1 MLIGIPKEQRDEQRL
16 VAATPDSVAKMIDL
30 GYDVCVEAGAGARAE
45 LPDAHYERAGAR
57 IVGEDV
63 WQADMVVCV
72 DAPPNE
78 RLSCMNS
85 GAVLVARMDPGANP
99 ALLQACAERGVAA
112 LALDAVPRISR
123 AQALD
128 VRSSMMNVAGYRA
141 VIEAAN
147 VYERQFTGQMTAAGS
162 TPPAKVYIIGVGVA
176 GLAAIGVAHSLGAQV
191 SATDVRSD
199 VADQVKSLGA
209 RFVEIPVVQE
219 SSDGY
224 AKEIAE
230 ADQQAVLDVYARTA
244 AESDIVITTAQVPHR
259 PAPLLLTAEAV
270 ASMSP
275 GSVVVD
281 MSASPLGSNCE
292 LTRPGEVF
300 TTDNGVTIVGLMDL
314 PNRMAAQASRLFGQN
329 VVNLLK
335 LLTPQK
341 SGTVV
346 LDEDDEIIRAMT
358 VVLDGR
364 ITWPPPPT
372 KVSATPAPA
381 KDAKAAKA
389 DEKAL
394 ADAPDASSA
403 AAVAAAAGADAGANV
418 GADVDG
424 PAPSRFRGWWW
435 KALLAIAAMALILFA
450 PSSMTGH
457 FIVFELAV
465 VVGFYV
471 ITNVTHALHTPLM
484 SVTNAISGII
494 IVGAIAQIGSNDP
507 LIIALAFVAMALA
520 SINVFG
526 GFLVTHR
533 MLEMFR
539 RSSEK

>member
-1 MLIGIPKEQRDEQRL
+1 MLIGIPKESRIDQRL
-16 VAATPDSVAKMIDL
+16 AAATPDSVAKMISL
-30 GYDVCVEAGAGARAE
+30 GYEVCVEAGAGARADF
-45 LPDAHYERAGAR
+45 PDVEYERAGAR
-57 IVGEDV
+57 IAGEDV
-63 WQADMVVCV
+63 WQADVVVCV
-72 DAPPNE
+72 DAPARE
-78 RLSCMNS
+78 RLALMKP
-85 GAVLVARMDPGANP
+85 GAVLIARIEPGTNSEFVD
-99 ALLQACAERGVAA
+99 ACAAQGVTA

-147 VYERQFTGQMTAAGS
+147 VFERPFTGQMTAAGS
-162 TPPAKVYIIGVGVA
+162 TPPAKVYVIGVGVA

-199 VADQVKSLGA
+199 VADQVESLGA

-270 ASMSP
+270 QQMKP

-281 MSASPLGSNCE
+281 MSASPLGSNCA
-292 LTRPGEVF
+292 LTRPGEVY
-300 TTDNGVTIVGLMDL
+300 TTDNGVTIVGIMDL
-314 PNRMAAQASRLFGQN
+314 PNRMATQASQLFGQN

-335 LLTPQK
+335 LVTPAK
-341 SGTVV
+341 DGEMV
-346 LDEDDEIIRAMT
+346 LDEEDEIVRGMT
-358 VVLDGR
+358 VTLDGQ
-364 ITWPPPPT
+364 IMWPPPPI
-372 KVSATPAPA
+372 KVSAAPAPA

-389 DEKAL
+389 DEKK
-394 ADAPDASSA
+394 A
-403 AAVAAAAGADAGANV
+403 AEAAKAETAKAEAGK
-418 GADVDG
+418 
-424 PAPSRFRGWWW
+424 PAPSRFRSPWW
-435 KALLAIAAMALILFA
+435 KVLLGIIAVALILCA
-450 PSSMTGH
+450 PSSMVGH
-457 FIVFELAV
+457 FVVFELAV

-471 ITNVTHALHTPLM
+471 ITNVTHRLHTPLM

-494 IVGAIAQIGSNDP
+494 IVGAITQIGSQNP
-507 LIIALAFVAMALA
+507 VVVACAFVAMIIA
-520 SINVFG
+520 SINIFG
-526 GFLVTHR
+526 GFLVTRR
-533 MLEMFR
+533 MLKMFS
-539 RSSEK
+539 RSSEE

>member
-78 RLSCMNS
+78 RLSCMNP

-244 AESDIVITTAQVPHR
+244 AESDIVITTAQVPRR

-275 GSVVVD
+275 GSVIVD

-364 ITWPPPPT
+364 ITWPPPLT

-389 DEKAL
+389 DEKAP
-394 ADAPDASSA
+394 ADAPGASA
-403 AAVAAAAGADAGANV
+403 AAAVTEAADADADAGEPV
-418 GADVDG
+418 
-424 PAPSRFRGWWW
+424 PSRFRGWWW